1 MNKIMKISS
10 ADEVSEISFEEL
22 LERYYAFIANEA
34 RKAKI
39 SWLSND
45 SITDVDDIKQELM
58 IELYRAFNEYDISK
72 GVFTTFW
79 QYKFKGYRAHKI
91 SNNTRQKRGGYIDED
106 GKSKS
111 VSHVGIEFKSE
122 SGEVLPII
130 DPSLEI
136 DSFEGGSLLI
146 ETLKGFRVKND
157 VERALLDNMI
167 DMRFNTVQS
176 IAESL
181 GVSRQYVNIVKKNL
195 VLRIQKELEEF

>member
-1 MNKIMKISS
+1 MKISS

-79 QYKFKGYRAHKI
+79 QYKKGL
-91 SNNTRQKRGGYIDED
+91 S
-106 GKSKS
+106 
-111 VSHVGIEFKSE
+111 
-122 SGEVLPII
+122 
-130 DPSLEI
+130 
-136 DSFEGGSLLI
+136 
-146 ETLKGFRVKND
+146 
-157 VERALLDNMI
+157 
-167 DMRFNTVQS
+167 
-176 IAESL
+176 
-181 GVSRQYVNIVKKNL
+181 
-195 VLRIQKELEEF
+195 